1 MHSACQ
7 AIRARL
13 AWITMDSQPLRRSN
27 ARQAGTLAVRYP
39 AARGKL
45 RPMRVTVTG
54 ATGTLGLASV
64 EMLLRAG
71 HEVRAF
77 VRDEL
82 KFRSLNADPRA
93 EAVEGDICDRTDVAE
108 ALDGSDAVIHC
119 VDFPP
124 TQFGSNWDAV
134 RHALE
139 GLRSGGHFVYPG
151 NLWVYGPPQA
161 ARVGPDHAKA
171 SPARIGAVRADLEKA
186 VLAEGGTVVHL
197 PDVYGPTVRTG
208 RTHSLFHRALAGK
221 TGFFPGDLDRPIELL
236 YTADAARALIAPLG
250 RRQARGADYTAPG
263 YRVTT
268 PREFISLIY
277 RATAREPRI
286 RSVPVSLIRTLDL
299 FHPERRALR
308 DLSYLME
315 CSTLMD
321 GGRLRRD
328 LGWTPEVDYADG
340 VRRTVKYL
348 RSAG

>member
-1 MHSACQ
+1 MRC
-7 AIRARL
+7 R
-13 AWITMDSQPLRRSN
+13 
-27 ARQAGTLAVRYP
+27 
-39 AARGKL
+39 AARDKL
-45 RPMRVTVTG
+45 RPMKVTVTG

-82 KFRSLNADPRA
+82 KFRSLNADRRA
-93 EAVEGDICDRTDVAE
+93 EVVEGDISDRAHVAE
-108 ALDGSDAVIHC
+108 ALDGADAVIHC
-119 VDFPP
+119 VEFPP
-124 TQFGSNWDAV
+124 TQFGRNWDAL
-134 RHALE
+134 RYALE
-139 GLRSGGHFVYPG
+139 GLRSGGQFVYPG

-161 ARVGPDHAKA
+161 GRVGPDHAKA
-171 SPARIGAVRADLEKA
+171 SPSRIGAVRADLEKA
-186 VLAEGGTVVHL
+186 VMAEGGTVIHL
-197 PDVYGPTVRTG
+197 PDVYGPTVRAG
-208 RTHSLFHRALAGK
+208 RTYSLFHRALAGK
-221 TGFFPGDLDRPIELL
+221 IGFFPGDLDRPIELL

-268 PREFISLIY
+268 PQEFISLIY
-277 RATAREPRI
+277 RAAAREPRI
-286 RSVPVSLIRTLDL
+286 RSVPVSLIRTVDL

-315 CSTLMD
+315 CSTLLD

-348 RSAG
+348 RSAR